1 MSPTNQIETVGGR
14 YRLGERLGRGGMGE
28 VFAAH
33 DLRLDREVAL
43 KLLREDLA
51 EQDGMRERV
60 VAEARL
66 AARLTH
72 PHVVGVLDTGEQ
84 DGRPF
89 VVMERLSGRTLR
101 DELGDGRMPAE
112 RVRDVGLQV
121 LRALAAAHDLG
132 IVHRDVKPGNVLDA
146 GVGTW
151 KVADFGIAKWVH
163 ADETLTGTGELL
175 GSPSYLAPERIEGH
189 QAGPASDLY
198 AVGVLLYEALCGR
211 KPFEGDDPFALATA
225 IRDGVFEPPGSVLP
239 DADPGIVAVIETA
252 MRLDP
257 AERYES
263 AAQMAAAL
271 LGEVAP
277 ASEDTAA
284 TTETQRSDDTT
295 ATMVSPETT
304 PLSRTDL
311 EPDRPQPERGG
322 TETAPVPRMDRT
334 ARLPYQAPAPRPAR
348 PRPRPKTV
356 LIVAGAILAV
366 ILITV
371 LAIVAFTDSGSPPPG
386 SGAGA
391 SPLPAP
397 LEDALTRLE
406 ESVRP

>member
-1 MSPTNQIETVGGR
+1 MSPTDQIETIGDR
-14 YRLGERLGRGGMGE
+14 YRLGERLGHGGMGE

-43 KLLREDLA
+43 KLLRADLA

-66 AARLTH
+66 AARLSH

-101 DELGDGRMPAE
+101 DELSAGPMPAE

-121 LRALAAAHDLG
+121 LRALAAAHELG

-175 GSPSYLAPERIEGH
+175 GSPSYLAPERIEGQ
-189 QAGPASDLY
+189 QAEPASDLY
-198 AVGVLLYEALCGR
+198 AVGVLLYEAMCGR

-225 IRDGVFEPPGSVLP
+225 IRDGEFEPPATVLP
-239 DADPGIVAVIETA
+239 DADPEIVAVIERA

-263 AAQMAAAL
+263 AEAMAAAL
-271 LGEVAP
+271 LGQAE
-277 ASEDTAA
+277 
-284 TTETQRSDDTT
+284 ETDDTT
-295 ATMVSPETT
+295 ATIAASVTT
-304 PLSRTDL
+304 LLPRTDA
-311 EPDRPQPERGG
+311 EPEPAPEHQPDGN
-322 TETAPVPRMDRT
+322 ETVRVPRMEQT
-334 ARLPYQAPAPRPAR
+334 ARLPVQPPAPRPAR
-348 PRPRPKTV
+348 SRRPSKVALT
-356 LIVAGAILAV
+356 IVGAVLAV
-366 ILITV
+366 VVITV
-371 LAIVAFTDSGSPPPG
+371 LALAVFTGPATPGPGAPG
-386 SGAGA
+386 S
-391 SPLPAP
+391 SSLPAP
-397 LEDALTRLE
+397 LDDALTRLE

>member
-1 MSPTNQIETVGGR
+1 MPLTQQIETVGGR
-14 YRLGERLGRGGMGE
+14 YRLGTKLGSGGMGE
-28 VFAAH
+28 VFAAT

-43 KLLREDLA
+43 KLLRADLA

-72 PHVVGVLDTGEQ
+72 PHVVGVLDAGEQ

-101 DELGDGRMPAE
+101 DELADRPLPAE

-175 GSPSYLAPERIEGH
+175 GSPSYLAPERIEGL

-198 AVGVLLYEALCGR
+198 AVGVLLYEAITGR
-211 KPFEGDDPFALATA
+211 RPFEGDDPLALATA
-225 IRDGVFEPPGSVLP
+225 IREGRYEPPGAVRH
-239 DADPGIVAVIETA
+239 DADPGISSVIERA
-252 MRLDP
+252 MRRDP
-257 AERYES
+257 ADRFGS
-263 AAQMAAAL
+263 AEAMAAAL
-271 LGEVAP
+271 LGETSGVA
-277 ASEDTAA
+277 
-284 TTETQRSDDTT
+284 DDTE
-295 ATMVSPETT
+295 AIASDSDRDET
-304 PLSRTDL
+304 SADAQ
-311 EPDRPQPERGG
+311 E
-322 TETAPVPRMDRT
+322 
-334 ARLPYQAPAPRPAR
+334 
-348 PRPRPKTV
+348 TV
-356 LIVAGAILAV
+356 LIPRMEQTARMPYRAPPPRSSRPRRRPRVLLIAGGAVLAAV
-366 ILITV
+366 LISV
-371 LAIVAFTDSGSPPPG
+371 LAIAAFTGPERPATGRSGTS
-386 SGAGA
+386 
-391 SPLPAP
+391 LPAP
-397 LEDALTRLE
+397 LEDALSDLE
-406 ESVRP
+406 EAVRP

>member
-1 MSPTNQIETVGGR
+1 MSPTNQMETVGGR
-14 YRLGERLGRGGMGE
+14 YRLGERIGHGGMGE

-43 KLLREDLA
+43 KLLRSDLA

-89 VVMERLSGRTLR
+89 VVMERLSGRTLG
-101 DELGDGRMPAE
+101 DELADGPMPAE

-121 LRALAAAHDLG
+121 LRALAAAHGLG

-175 GSPSYLAPERIEGH
+175 GSPSYLAPERIEGT

-225 IRDGVFEPPGSVLP
+225 IREGTYEPPAAIFP
-239 DADPGIVAVIETA
+239 DADRTIVPVIERA
-252 MRLDP
+252 MQRDP
-257 AERYES
+257 ADRYES
-263 AAQMAAAL
+263 AEAMAAAL
-271 LGEVAP
+271 LGGDTEETSDVTATIVAP
-277 ASEDTAA
+277 VTSPLPPTDAEPNLERDGSET
-284 TTETQRSDDTT
+284 
-295 ATMVSPETT
+295 V
-304 PLSRTDL
+304 
-311 EPDRPQPERGG
+311 
-322 TETAPVPRMDRT
+322 PVPRVEQT
-334 ARLPYQAPAPRPAR
+334 ARLPYQAPTPRPERRR
-348 PRPRPKTV
+348 PSKTTT
-356 LIVAGAILAV
+356 IVAGAILALV
-366 ILITV
+366 LITV
-371 LAIVAFTDSGSPPPG
+371 FAIVAFNGSGGPPPG
-386 SGAGA
+386 PGA
-391 SPLPAP
+391 SSLPAP

-406 ESVRP
+406 EAVRP

>member
-1 MSPTNQIETVGGR
+1 MSPTDQIETIGDR
-14 YRLGERLGRGGMGE
+14 YRLGERIGHGGMGE

-43 KLLREDLA
+43 KLLRSDLA
-51 EQDGMRERV
+51 EQEGMRERV
-60 VAEARL
+60 VGEARL

-89 VVMERLSGRTLR
+89 VVMERLSGRTLG
-101 DELGDGRMPAE
+101 DELADGAMPAE
-112 RVRDVGLQV
+112 RIRDVGLQV
-121 LRALAAAHDLG
+121 LRALAAAHELG

-146 GVGTW
+146 GLGTW

-175 GSPSYLAPERIEGH
+175 GSPSYLAPERIEGE

-211 KPFEGDDPFALATA
+211 KPFEGDDPFTLATA
-225 IRDGVFEPPGSVLP
+225 IRDGAYEPPSAVFPG
-239 DADPGIVAVIETA
+239 ADPTIVAVIERA
-252 MRLDP
+252 MQRDP
-257 AERYES
+257 SDRYES
-263 AAQMAAAL
+263 AEAMGAAL
-271 LGEVAP
+271 LGEDAEETGDVIATIVAP
-277 ASEDTAA
+277 A
-284 TTETQRSDDTT
+284 
-295 ATMVSPETT
+295 TT
-304 PLSRTDL
+304 PLAPTDQ
-311 EPDRPQPERGG
+311 EPTHDRDGS
-322 TETAPVPRMDRT
+322 ETIRVPRVEQT
-334 ARLPYQAPAPRPAR
+334 ARLPVQAPAPRPAR
-348 PRPRPKTV
+348 RRPSRTT

-371 LAIVAFTDSGSPPPG
+371 FAIVAFSGSGTPPPG
-386 SGAGA
+386 SGA
-391 SPLPAP
+391 SSLPVA

>member
-1 MSPTNQIETVGGR
+1 MSPTDQIETVGGR
-14 YRLGERLGRGGMGE
+14 YRLGERLGHGGMGE

-43 KLLREDLA
+43 KLLRADLA

-66 AARLTH
+66 AARLSH

-101 DELGDGRMPAE
+101 DELSDGPLPAE

-175 GSPSYLAPERIEGH
+175 GSPSYLAPERIEGQ

-225 IRDGVFEPPGSVLP
+225 IRDGAFEPPASVLP
-239 DADPGIVAVIETA
+239 DADPGIVAVIERA

-263 AAQMAAAL
+263 AEAMAAAL
-271 LGEVAP
+271 LGEDAEG
-277 ASEDTAA
+277 ADE
-284 TTETQRSDDTT
+284 TT
-295 ATMVSPETT
+295 ATIAAPATAPIPRREPVAESDGNETV
-304 PLSRTDL
+304 
-311 EPDRPQPERGG
+311 
-322 TETAPVPRMDRT
+322 PVPRMEQT
-334 ARLPYQAPAPRPAR
+334 ARLPVPTPAPRPAR
-348 PRPRPKTV
+348 SRRPSKV
-356 LIVAGAILAV
+356 ALIIAGAILAV
-366 ILITV
+366 VMITV
-371 LAIVAFTDSGSPPPG
+371 LALAAFTGTAAPG
-386 SGAGA
+386 PSGAGR
-391 SPLPAP
+391 SSIPTPLD
-397 LEDALTRLE
+397 DALTGLE

>member
-1 MSPTNQIETVGGR
+1 
-14 YRLGERLGRGGMGE
+14 MGE

-43 KLLREDLA
+43 KLLRADLA

-66 AARLTH
+66 AARLSH

-101 DELGDGRMPAE
+101 DELSDGPLPAE

-121 LRALAAAHDLG
+121 LQALAAAHDLG

-175 GSPSYLAPERIEGH
+175 GSPSYLAPERIEGQ

-211 KPFEGDDPFALATA
+211 KPFEGDDPFSLATA
-225 IRDGVFEPPGSVLP
+225 IRDGAFEPPASILP
-239 DADPGIVAVIETA
+239 DADPGIVAVIERA

-257 AERYES
+257 DERYES
-263 AAQMAAAL
+263 ADAMAAAL
-271 LGEVAP
+271 LGEEA
-277 ASEDTAA
+277 ERTD
-284 TTETQRSDDTT
+284 ETT
-295 ATMVSPETT
+295 ATIAAPLTAPLPTSEPE
-304 PLSRTDL
+304 P
-311 EPDRPQPERGG
+311 EPAAESDGN
-322 TETAPVPRMDRT
+322 ETVPVPRMEQT
-334 ARLPYQAPAPRPAR
+334 ARLPVQTPAPRPAGPRR
-348 PRPRPKTV
+348 PSKV
-356 LIVAGAILAV
+356 ALIIAGAILAV
-366 ILITV
+366 VVITILA
-371 LAIVAFTDSGSPPPG
+371 LAAFTGPAAPGPSGVGRS
-386 SGAGA
+386 S
-391 SPLPAP
+391 LPTA
-397 LEDALTRLE
+397 LDDALTRLE

>member
-1 MSPTNQIETVGGR
+1 MPTNQIETVGGR
-14 YRLGERLGRGGMGE
+14 YRLGERLGHGGMGE

-101 DELGDGRMPAE
+101 DELAEGRMPAE

-121 LRALAAAHDLG
+121 LRALAAAHELG

-225 IRDGVFEPPGSVLP
+225 IRDGLFEPPTSVVP

-257 AERYES
+257 AGRYGS
-263 AAQMAAAL
+263 AEEMAAAL
-271 LGEVAP
+271 LGEVAH
-277 ASEDTAA
+277 ASEDTTA

-295 ATMVSPETT
+295 ATMVAPETT
-304 PLSRTDL
+304 PLPPTDL
-311 EPDRPQPERGG
+311 EPDQPQPEPGG
-322 TETAPVPRMDRT
+322 TETVPVPRVDRT
-334 ARLPYQAPAPRPAR
+334 ARLPYQAPAPRPVR
-348 PRPRPKTV
+348 PRRRPKTA

-371 LAIVAFTDSGSPPPG
+371 LAIVAFTDSGSTPPG

-391 SPLPAP
+391 SSLPP
-397 LEDALTRLE
+397 QLEDALERLE

>member
-1 MSPTNQIETVGGR
+1 MSPTDQRETIGGR
-14 YRLGERLGRGGMGE
+14 YQLGERIGHGGMGE

-43 KLLREDLA
+43 KLLRSDLA
-51 EQDGMRERV
+51 EQDGMRDRV

-89 VVMERLSGRTLR
+89 VVMERLSGRTLG
-101 DELGDGRMPAE
+101 DELTDGPMPPE

-121 LRALAAAHDLG
+121 LRALAAAHELG
-132 IVHRDVKPGNVLDA
+132 IVHRDVKPGNILDA

-175 GSPSYLAPERIEGH
+175 GSPSYLAPERIEGE

-225 IRDGVFEPPGSVLP
+225 IRDSEYESPASVFP
-239 DADPGIVAVIETA
+239 DADPEIVTVIERA
-252 MRLDP
+252 MQRDP

-263 AAQMAAAL
+263 AEAMAGAL
-271 LGEVAP
+271 LGEDADD
-277 ASEDTAA
+277 DTATIA
-284 TTETQRSDDTT
+284 
-295 ATMVSPETT
+295 APVTT
-304 PLSRTDL
+304 PL
-311 EPDRPQPERGG
+311 PP
-322 TETAPVPRMDRT
+322 TEADTAPEAEVDGNETVRMPPMDQT
-334 ARLPYQAPAPRPAR
+334 ARLPYQAPATRPGR
-348 PRPRPKTV
+348 PRRIPKAAV
-356 LIVAGAILAV
+356 IVAGAIIAV
-366 ILITV
+366 VLITV
-371 LAIVAFTDSGSPPPG
+371 LAIVAFTGPDAPG
-386 SGAGA
+386 VDGPGRST
-391 SPLPAP
+391 LPAP
-397 LEDALTRLE
+397 LEDSLARLE
-406 ESVRP
+406 ESVQP

>member
-1 MSPTNQIETVGGR
+1 MPPTDQIETIGDR
-14 YRLGERLGRGGMGE
+14 YRLGERLGHGGMGE

-43 KLLREDLA
+43 KLLRADLA

-66 AARLTH
+66 AARLSH

-101 DELGDGRMPAE
+101 DELSAGPMPAE

-121 LRALAAAHDLG
+121 LRALAAAHELG

-175 GSPSYLAPERIEGH
+175 GSPSYLAPERIEGQ
-189 QAGPASDLY
+189 QAEPASDLY
-198 AVGVLLYEALCGR
+198 AVGVLLYEAMCGR

-225 IRDGVFEPPGSVLP
+225 IRDGEFEPPATVLP
-239 DADPGIVAVIETA
+239 DADPEIVAVIERA

-263 AAQMAAAL
+263 AEAMAAAL
-271 LGEVAP
+271 LGEAK
-277 ASEDTAA
+277 
-284 TTETQRSDDTT
+284 ETDDTT
-295 ATMVSPETT
+295 ATIAGPVTT
-304 PLSRTDL
+304 PLPRTDA
-311 EPDRPQPERGG
+311 EPEPAPEPRPDGN
-322 TETAPVPRMDRT
+322 ETVPVPRMERT
-334 ARLPYQAPAPRPAR
+334 ARLPVQGPAPRPAR
-348 PRPRPKTV
+348 SRRPSKVALT
-356 LIVAGAILAV
+356 IVGAVLAV
-366 ILITV
+366 VVITV
-371 LAIVAFTDSGSPPPG
+371 LALAVFTGPAA
-386 SGAGA
+386 SGAGGPG
-391 SPLPAP
+391 SSSLPAP
-397 LEDALTRLE
+397 LDDALTRLE

>member
-1 MSPTNQIETVGGR
+1 MSPTDQIETIGDR
-14 YRLGERLGRGGMGE
+14 YRLGERLGHGGMGE

-43 KLLREDLA
+43 KLLRADLA

-66 AARLTH
+66 AARLSH

-101 DELGDGRMPAE
+101 DELSAGPMPAE

-121 LRALAAAHDLG
+121 LRALAAAHELG

-163 ADETLTGTGELL
+163 ADQTLTGTGELL
-175 GSPSYLAPERIEGH
+175 GSPSYLAPERIEGQ
-189 QAGPASDLY
+189 QAEPASDLY
-198 AVGVLLYEALCGR
+198 AVGVLLYEAMCGR

-225 IRDGVFEPPGSVLP
+225 IRDGEFEPPATVLP
-239 DADPGIVAVIETA
+239 DADPEIVAVIERA

-263 AAQMAAAL
+263 AEAMAVAL
-271 LGEVAP
+271 LGEA
-277 ASEDTAA
+277 E
-284 TTETQRSDDTT
+284 ETDDTT
-295 ATMVSPETT
+295 ATIAAPVTAPLPRTEAEPGPVPE
-304 PLSRTDL
+304 
-311 EPDRPQPERGG
+311 PQPDGN
-322 TETAPVPRMDRT
+322 ETVPVPRMEQT
-334 ARLPYQAPAPRPAR
+334 ARLPVQAPAPRPAR
-348 PRPRPKTV
+348 SRRPSKVALT
-356 LIVAGAILAV
+356 IVAAVLAV
-366 ILITV
+366 VVITV
-371 LAIVAFTDSGSPPPG
+371 LALAVFTGPATPGAGGPG
-386 SGAGA
+386 S
-391 SPLPAP
+391 SSLPAP
-397 LEDALTRLE
+397 LDDALTRLE

>member
-1 MSPTNQIETVGGR
+1 MSPTDQIETIGDR
-14 YRLGERLGRGGMGE
+14 YRLGERLGHGGMGE
-28 VFAAH
+28 VFAAR

-43 KLLREDLA
+43 KLLRADLA

-66 AARLTH
+66 AARLSH

-101 DELGDGRMPAE
+101 DELSAGPMPAE
-112 RVRDVGLQV
+112 RVRDVGLHV
-121 LRALAAAHDLG
+121 LRALAAAHELG

-175 GSPSYLAPERIEGH
+175 GSPSYLAPERIEGQ

-225 IRDGVFEPPGSVLP
+225 IRDGEFEPPATVLP
-239 DADPGIVAVIETA
+239 DADPEIVAVIERA

-263 AAQMAAAL
+263 AEAMAAAL
-271 LGEVAP
+271 LGEA
-277 ASEDTAA
+277 E
-284 TTETQRSDDTT
+284 ETNDTT
-295 ATMVSPETT
+295 ATIAAPVTT
-304 PLSRTDL
+304 PLLRTDAEL
-311 EPDRPQPERGG
+311 GPVPEPQPDVN
-322 TETAPVPRMDRT
+322 ETVPVPRMEQT
-334 ARLPYQAPAPRPAR
+334 ARLPVHAPAPRPAR
-348 PRPRPKTV
+348 SRRPSKVALTIVGAV
-356 LIVAGAILAV
+356 LAFVV
-366 ILITV
+366 ITV
-371 LAIVAFTDSGSPPPG
+371 LALVVFTGPATPGAGGPG
-386 SGAGA
+386 S
-391 SPLPAP
+391 SSLPAP
-397 LEDALTRLE
+397 LDDALTRLE

>member
-1 MSPTNQIETVGGR
+1 MSPTDQIETIGDR
-14 YRLGERLGRGGMGE
+14 YRLGERLGHGGMGE
-28 VFAAH
+28 VFAAR

-43 KLLREDLA
+43 KLLRADLA

-66 AARLTH
+66 AARLSH

-101 DELGDGRMPAE
+101 DELSAGPMPAE

-121 LRALAAAHDLG
+121 LRALAAAHELG

-175 GSPSYLAPERIEGH
+175 GSPSYLAPERIEGQ

-225 IRDGVFEPPGSVLP
+225 IRDGEFEPPATVLP
-239 DADPGIVAVIETA
+239 DADPEIVAVIERA

-263 AAQMAAAL
+263 AEAMAAAL
-271 LGEVAP
+271 LGEA
-277 ASEDTAA
+277 E
-284 TTETQRSDDTT
+284 ETNDTT
-295 ATMVSPETT
+295 ATIAAPVTT
-304 PLSRTDL
+304 PLLRTDAEL
-311 EPDRPQPERGG
+311 GPVPEPQPDVN
-322 TETAPVPRMDRT
+322 ETVPVPRMEQT
-334 ARLPYQAPAPRPAR
+334 ARLPVQAPAPRPAR
-348 PRPRPKTV
+348 SRRPSKVALT
-356 LIVAGAILAV
+356 IVAAVLAV
-366 ILITV
+366 VVITV
-371 LAIVAFTDSGSPPPG
+371 LALVVFTGPATPGAGGPG
-386 SGAGA
+386 S
-391 SPLPAP
+391 SSLPAP
-397 LEDALTRLE
+397 LDDALTRLE